1 MNRVDLIGRLV
12 RDPELRMTNNGIA
25 VTSFRLAVD
34 REFTDQNGQHGADFI
49 DIVCWRK
56 QAENVNK
63 YMTKGRRLAVSGRL
77 QTRNYESQ
85 DGQKRTAVEVV
96 ADHVEFIDWGTG
108 NQATGGTHN
117 STGSGSETDP
127 SSYGAD
133 VGADN
138 DLPF

>member
-34 REFTDQNGQHGADFI
+34 REFSDQNGQRGADFI

-56 QAENVNK
+56 QAENVSK
-63 YMTKGRRLAVSGRL
+63 YMKKGLRVAVSGRL
-77 QTRNYESQ
+77 QTRNYETQ

-96 ADHVEFIDWGTG
+96 ADHVEFIDWG
-108 NQATGGTHN
+108 GGASQDAGREAGVTN
-117 STGSGSETDP
+117 NP
-127 SSYGAD
+127 SDFGQD
-133 VGADN
+133 VGSDN